1 MAVADITTNGS
12 SIIVILWWV
21 AVWIL
26 VDEGIEFVSG
36 NRKYIKLAVCLIII
50 FGVVVTCSLFPQYIH
65 HF

>member
-1 MAVADITTNGS
+1 MAMADISANGS
-12 SIIVILWWV
+12 SLIVILWWV

-50 FGVVVTCSLFPQYIH
+50 FSVVLTCILYPEYIR

>member
-1 MAVADITTNGS
+1 MADISANGS
-12 SIIVILWWV
+12 SLIVILWWV

-26 VDEGIEFVSG
+26 VDEAIEFVSG

-50 FGVVVTCSLFPQYIH
+50 FSVVVTCSLYPEYIR

>member
-1 MAVADITTNGS
+1 MADISANGS
-12 SIIVILWWV
+12 SLIVILWWV

-50 FGVVVTCSLFPQYIH
+50 FSVVLTCILYPEYIR